1 MPKRPGPYLI
11 ALLIISL
18 LVLVGWMFQMLT
30 SETVVKALEGK
41 KQTERRIQPDPQ
53 ETVIP
58 TPTIQPGIQR
68 LPPGGIDPAL
78 SAQADGLH
86 NEQEPPERDLEI
98 IADFISTYS
107 KGIGANPI
115 GDNADITAALTGTQG
130 HKGRVFPPNHKSIRN
145 GQLIDRWG
153 TPFWFHPNSGN
164 QMEIRSAGPDKE
176 LFTQDDIVQ
185 NPSPSGLGVTPE
197 SGS

>member
-1 MPKRPGPYLI
+1 MIPKRTGPYLI
-11 ALLIISL
+11 ALLLISL
-18 LVLVGWMFQMLT
+18 IVLVVWMFQLLT
-30 SETVVKALEGK
+30 SEAVTKAVKK
-41 KQTERRIQPDPQ
+41 KQPLSPPSSSQ
-53 ETVIP
+53 ETFIP
-58 TPTIQPGIQR
+58 VPPTQSGIQR

-107 KGIGANPI
+107 KGTGANPI

-130 HKGRVFPPNHKSIRN
+130 HNGRVFPPNHKSIRN

-164 QMEIRSAGPDKE
+164 QMEVRSAGPDKE
-176 LFTQDDIVQ
+176 MFTADDLVQ
-185 NPSPSGLGVTPE
+185 NPSPSGLGVTPQ
-197 SGS
+197 SGG

>member
-1 MPKRPGPYLI
+1 
-11 ALLIISL
+11 
-18 LVLVGWMFQMLT
+18 MLT
-30 SETVVKALEGK
+30 SEPVVKAAQK
-41 KQTERRIQPDPQ
+41 KQIERAPPSPQ
-53 ETVIP
+53 ETSLPLPP
-58 TPTIQPGIQR
+58 TQPGIQR
-68 LPPGGIDPAL
+68 LPPGSVDPAL
-78 SAQADGLH
+78 KAQADELH
-86 NEQEPPERDLEI
+86 NPQEPPQKDLEI

-107 KGIGANPI
+107 KGIGGNPI

-130 HKGRVFPPNHKSIRN
+130 HKGRVFPSNHKSIRN

-176 LFTQDDIVQ
+176 IFTADDIVQ

-197 SGS
+197 GGS